1 MQVAKSIDQVVNKWA
16 QNAGAAQTAYTDG
29 IQNTTVDPT
38 QLAAANQAGYLAGVQ
53 ASVNLWRSNLLKAG
67 KQKWQSKSL
76 SKAGNFGTGIAAA
89 KDDYA
94 AAMATWLPRIQA
106 AGSAAKAMPG
116 QTLDQRLA
124 RSAYVARTLYN
135 AKRGL

>member
-1 MQVAKSIDQVVNKWA
+1 MAKSLDQVVSKWGA
-16 QNAGAAQTAYTDG
+16 STAAGSTAYTDG

-38 QLAAANQAGYLAGVQ
+38 ALAAANQAGYLAGVQ
-53 ASVNLWRSNLLKAG
+53 SSVNLWRTNLLKAG
-67 KQKWQSKSL
+67 KQKWQQKSL
-76 SKAGNFGTGIAAA
+76 DKAGNWSTGVASA

-94 AAMATWLPRIQA
+94 QAMSTWLPRINA
-106 AGSAAKAMPG
+106 AGAAAKAMPG
-116 QTLDQRLA
+116 QTIDQRIA